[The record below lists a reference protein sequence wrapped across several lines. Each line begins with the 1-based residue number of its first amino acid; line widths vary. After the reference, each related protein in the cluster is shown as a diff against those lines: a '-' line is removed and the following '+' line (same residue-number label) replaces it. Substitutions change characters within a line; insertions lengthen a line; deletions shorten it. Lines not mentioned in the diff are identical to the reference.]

1 MSFNKIFFNSEN
13 PTLYT
18 QIGMIALALVGIG
31 FLAGLWVDFIATPDV
46 NFWAGFIA
54 APVLAFIHGW
64 IILAGSTL
72 EGRSRIPPNPA
83 TKFIVYLGGTLMLAA
98 IYNPGI
104 TRFAPYLLTQLAGAP
119 YTERFAMQ
127 TDHTYSKRACDYQLT
142 GGPFSSIV
150 APHLCIS
157 ENAYYLYPD
166 QTVHVVLSGKRS
178 PLGMTV
184 DDILSIEPVAP

>member
-1 MSFNKIFFNSEN
+1 MSFNTKFFSTEN
-13 PTLYT
+13 PTIYT
-18 QIGMIALALVGIG
+18 RVGMTALAVVFIG

-46 NFWAGFIA
+46 NFWAGLVA

-64 IILAGSTL
+64 IILTGSTL
-72 EGRSRIPPNPA
+72 EGRSRIPPNPV
-83 TKFIVYLGGTLMLAA
+83 TKLIVYLGGTLMLAA

-119 YTERFAMQ
+119 YTERFVMQ

-142 GGPFSSIV
+142 GGPFSSV
-150 APHLCIS
+150 FAPHLCIS

-166 QTVHVVLSGKRS
+166 QTVHVVLSGKRG

-184 DDILSIEPVAP
+184 DDILSIQPFTP